1 MTLVEEGESGVPM
14 VAMPFVSPLI
24 PALQR
29 EGLGVHWDTMHIP
42 TLIERKREGGSLT
55 GDEIRAL
62 IAGFTTGEVP
72 EYQMSALAMAIY
84 FKGMSEAETAALT
97 DAMLH
102 SGGTL
107 TWGKDDPPRV
117 DKHSTGGIGDKTSL
131 ILAPLLACDGL
142 WVPMISGRGLGITGG
157 TLDKLDSIP
166 GFKTS
171 LSEEDIRRVVESVGC
186 VMVGQTANI
195 CPADKKLY
203 ALRDVT
209 GTVPSIPLIIASIMS
224 KKLAEGLNRL
234 VLDVKF
240 GSGAFMKKREDAEKL
255 AAGLAGTG
263 NSLGVKTSY
272 LLTPMDEPLGESAGN
287 ALEVAECVRCLQG
300 GGPHDLEALT
310 LDLAAAV
317 SDSSRDQLQTWL
329 HDGTAWKRFQQ
340 MVAAQGGDAESLE
353 RLTQIHAAP
362 VIRELKAASSGVVR
376 KVDAGTVGV
385 TCVQLGAGRAKAAD
399 AIDYA
404 VGVDQIIK
412 TGTTVRTGDVLMRV
426 HASSETKADEAMQ
439 ALVGAV
445 AVVG

>member
-1 MTLVEEGESGVPM
+1 MTLVEEEESGVPM
-14 VAMPFVSPLI
+14 VAMRFVYALI

-29 EGLGVHWDTMHIP
+29 EGPGVHCGMHIP
-42 TLIERKREGGSLT
+42 TMIERKREGGSLT
-55 GDEIRAL
+55 ADEIRAV
-62 IAGFTTGEVP
+62 IAGFTSGEVP
-72 EYQMSALAMAIY
+72 DYQMSALAMAI
-84 FKGMSEAETAALT
+84 FFRGMSDDETAALT
-97 DAMLH
+97 DAMLN

-107 TWGKDDPPRV
+107 TWRPNDPLRV

-171 LSEEDIRRVVESVGC
+171 LGEEDIRRVIETVGC

-240 GSGAFMKKREDAEKL
+240 GSGAFMKKREEAEKL

-263 NSLGVKTSY
+263 NSLGVRTSY

-300 GGPHDLEALT
+300 GGPADLEELT
-310 LDLAAAV
+310 LDLAAEV
-317 SDSSRDQLQTWL
+317 SNSGREQLRTWL
-329 HDGTAWKRFQQ
+329 HDGTAWKRFQL
-340 MVAAQGGDAESLE
+340 MVAAQGGEVDALE
-353 RLTQIHAAP
+353 KLTQIHAAP
-362 VIRELKAASSGVVR
+362 VIRELKASSSGMVT

-385 TCVQLGAGRAKAAD
+385 TCVQLGAGRARATD

-404 VGVDQIIK
+404 VGVDRLIK
-412 TGTTVRTGDVLMRV
+412 TGVTVKAGDVLLRV
-426 HASSETKADEAMQ
+426 HAPSEVKADEALV
-439 ALVGAV
+439 ALATG
-445 AVVG
+445 VVVQS